1 MVESVDTQDLKSCG
15 GNPVRVQ
22 VPLLV
27 HNLSEKGGYFF
38 ALSQKFNYGG
48 TCLPAGRSVDTQD
61 LKSCGGNPVR
71 VQVPLLVHN
80 LSEKGGYFFALS
92 QKFNYGGTCLPAGR
106 SVDTQDLK
114 SCGGNPVRVQVPLLV
129 LNLSEKGGYFFCSVP
144 KIQIGRKLPADV
156 NIHMQRPA

>member
-38 ALSQKFNYGG
+38 ALS
-48 TCLPAGRSVDTQD
+48 L
-61 LKSCGGNPVR
+61 
-71 VQVPLLVHN
+71 
-80 LSEKGGYFFALS
+80 
-92 QKFNYGGTCLPAGR
+92 KFNYGGTCLPAGR

-129 LNLSEKGGYFFCSVP
+129 LNLSEKGGYFFALSLKSNYGGTCLPVGRSVDTQDLISCGGNSARVQGP
-144 KIQIGRKLPADV
+144 LLVLNLSDQGGSFFAISQ
-156 NIHMQRPA
+156 NYT